1 VRRRAAARHRP
12 DAYRPYATGIAF
24 LRAAWHVAD
33 GAARWRSKAYEFVA
47 DIPAIDLLTGDA
59 RARALIEAGA
69 PLPELIA
76 TWAEAERA
84 FIEETSTV
92 PAVSGRGVTIV
103 GLLGGAFNPPHVA
116 HALVGLYALE
126 TQAIDRL
133 WLVPTWKNAFGKH
146 LAPYDDRVAM
156 CELVAAALGIGPR
169 CRASR
174 RTWRASAAARAGR
187 CTRSSTWR
195 SWRRRWSFRLIIGA
209 DILLE
214 TSAWLAWDE
223 VCRRAPPIVIGRGGV
238 AAPPGATVSE
248 VAMPAVSSTEV
259 RRRLGVAEDARD
271 LLPAAV
277 LRYIDARGLYR

>member
-1 VRRRAAARHRP
+1 M
-12 DAYRPYATGIAF
+12 
-24 LRAAWHVAD
+24 
-33 GAARWRSKAYEFVA
+33 
-47 DIPAIDLLTGDA
+47 
-59 RARALIEAGA
+59 
-69 PLPELIA
+69 
-76 TWAEAERA
+76 
-84 FIEETSTV
+84 
-92 PAVSGRGVTIV
+92 TIV

-156 CELVAAALGIGPR
+156 CELVAAALGPR
-169 CRASR
+169 AEVSR
-174 RTWRASAAARAGR
+174 VEEDVARERGGESRTLHTLEHLAIVAP
-187 CTRSSTWR
+187 TL
-195 SWRRRWSFRLIIGA
+195 SFRLIIGA
-209 DILLE
+209 DILHE